1 MYTPHPTTLSDHE
14 NSAQQTL
21 PAAHWAYLF
30 GGAADELTLRKNT
43 TAWQHIELLPRVLRS
58 VQGGHTRIQLFGREY
73 AHPILVAPMAYQQLA
88 HPAGE
93 LATALAAAALEA
105 GFVCSTQA
113 STSLENIAELYLPE
127 QGRGPLWFQLY
138 MQHEREF
145 TLELVQRAE
154 QAGYEALVLTVD
166 APVSGVRDRERQH
179 SFALPAGIEAVNLK
193 HQPLHA
199 PTPFSKS
206 GSVLF
211 DHHMAHAPTW
221 TDVDWLASHT
231 RLPVILKGITHPADA
246 TSAIEHG
253 AQGLIVS
260 NHGGRVL
267 DTMPATATVLPSIV
281 KAVHDRVPVL
291 VDGGLRRGSDVF
303 KAVAL
308 GATAVLVG
316 RPVLHGLV
324 NQGAQGV
331 AHVLR
336 LLRDELEITMALCG
350 CATLAQV
357 DESMIG
363 G

>member
-1 MYTPHPTTLSDHE
+1 MHTPHPTTLADHE
-14 NSAQQTL
+14 NLAQKAL
-21 PAAHWAYLF
+21 PPACSAYLF
-30 GGAADELTLRKNT
+30 GGAADELTLKKNA
-43 TAWQHIELLPRVLRS
+43 TAWQHIELLPRVLRPM
-58 VQGGHTRIQLFGREY
+58 VGGHTRIQLFGREY
-73 AHPILVAPMAYQQLA
+73 AHPVLVAPMAYQQLA
-88 HPAGE
+88 HPEGE
-93 LATALAAAALEA
+93 LASALAAAALGA

-113 STSLENIAELYLPE
+113 SASLENIAELYLPE

-138 MQHEREF
+138 MQHEREV

-179 SFALPAGIEAVNLK
+179 GFALPADIEAVNLK
-193 HQPLHA
+193 QQ
-199 PTPFSKS
+199 TPKVPSS
-206 GSVLF
+206 HRNGSSPLF
-211 DHHMAHAPTW
+211 DHHMAQAPTW
-221 TDVDWLASHT
+221 EDVDWLASHT

-246 TSAIEHG
+246 RLTIEHG

-267 DTMPATATVLPSIV
+267 DTMPATAAVLPSIV
-281 KAVHDRVPVL
+281 KTVDGRVPVL

-303 KAVAL
+303 KAVAM

-336 LLRDELEITMALCG
+336 LLHDELEITMALCG
-350 CATLAQV
+350 CANLAQV

-363 G
+363 R